1 MFIGN
6 ISNKNDLHL
15 SVCAIAWLVGCG
27 VCIYTVSISFLLI
40 PPLSLVYITFLLR
53 RKNSSRFTHHSELS
67 VVVM

>member
-40 PPLSLVYITFLLR
+40 PPLSRLHHIFIEEEKILLALNTTR
-53 RKNSSRFTHHSELS
+53 S
-67 VVVM
+67 